1 MRTKI
6 LMASAALCLATSCGR
21 APEPLDAR
29 ILSVYVRS
37 WYGTIRVERLSPPV
51 ASRIAAYAATALYA
65 GMAAV
70 RKELPALEGV
80 LNGIPALPHAGR
92 PTGYDE
98 TITAVEAERVA
109 LDSLLAEALPTT
121 RTALARLADS
131 LVAARM
137 AGGVSD
143 AVRDSSSALGRRI
156 GLLIVEWSHT
166 DGFDGTRG
174 RAYRAPVGP
183 GLWLNDAPGNTYATQ
198 SLSGA
203 SEFVALDNPAN
214 LLKAGDAS
222 DRALVLSRPKRSG
235 LRALPA
241 SNISGATEPYWG
253 EVRPFVLTQWN
264 SCPVPDQPKYSTDP
278 ASDLYVNAKTVRDTR
293 TSLTADQR
301 TIALYWADNA
311 GESGTPVGHW
321 LSIAGQLIGERK
333 MPSGEAARMVLA
345 TAVSQADA
353 FIAAWGYKYQLNLLR
368 PRTYIRRVID
378 PAWEPLIPTP
388 PFPEHPAG
396 HSTQS
401 AAAAATIA
409 SFVGDTPFEDS
420 TSISLGHAVRRFPTI
435 RSAADEAG
443 VSRVYG
449 GIHFPSGD
457 RAGRTLGACIGAA
470 VVERFPVSPRR

>member
-1 MRTKI
+1 MRPKI
-6 LMASAALCLATSCGR
+6 LMASAALCFATSCGR
-21 APEPLDAR
+21 VPEPLDAR

-51 ASRIAAYAATALYA
+51 ASRIAAYSATALYA

-70 RKELPALEGV
+70 RKDLPSLEGV
-80 LNGIPALPHAGR
+80 LNGIPALPRADR
-92 PTGYDE
+92 PTDYDE

-131 LVAARM
+131 LVASRA
-137 AGGVSD
+137 AAGVSD

-156 GLLIVEWSHT
+156 GLLIVGWSRS

-174 RAYRAPVGP
+174 RAYRAPTGP
-183 GLWLNDAPGNTYATQ
+183 GLWLNDAPGNTYTSQ

-235 LRALPA
+235 LRMLPA
-241 SNISGATEPYWG
+241 SNIAGATEPYWS
-253 EVRPFVLTQWN
+253 EVRPFVLKQWN
-264 SCPVPDQPKYSTDP
+264 SCRVPDAPKYSTEP
-278 ASDLYVNAKTVRDTR
+278 ASDLYVNAKMVRETR
-293 TSLTADQR
+293 ASLTAEQR

-353 FIAAWGYKYQLNLLR
+353 FIAAWGYKYQSNLLR
-368 PRTYIRRVID
+368 PRTYIRRVFD

-409 SFVGDTPFEDS
+409 SFVGETPFEDS
-420 TSISLGHAVRRFPTI
+420 TSISIGHAARRFPTI
-435 RSAADEAG
+435 RAAADEAG
-443 VSRVYG
+443 VSRIYG

-457 RAGRTLGACIGAA
+457 LAGRSLGACIGAA
-470 VVERFPVSPRR
+470 VIERFPVSPRQ

>member
-1 MRTKI
+1 MRPRI
-6 LMASAALCLATSCGR
+6 VMVGAALFFTTSCGL
-21 APEPLDAR
+21 APEPTDAR
-29 ILSVYVRS
+29 VLSLYVRS
-37 WYGTIRVERLSPPV
+37 WYGAIRVERLSPPV
-51 ASRIAAYAATALYA
+51 ASRIAAYSATALYG
-65 GMAAV
+65 GMAAA
-70 RKELPALEGV
+70 RSDLPSVDGV
-80 LNGIPALPHAGR
+80 LNGVPVLPRADR
-92 PTGYDE
+92 SAAVDE
-98 TITAVEAERVA
+98 TITAVEAERVT

-121 RTALARLADS
+121 RSALARLADS
-131 LVAARM
+131 LVADRM
-137 AGGVSD
+137 AAGVTD
-143 AVRDSSSALGRRI
+143 AVRDRSAELGRRI

-174 RAYRAPVGP
+174 RVYRAPVGA
-183 GLWLNDAPGNTYATQ
+183 GLWINDAPGNTYATQ

-214 LLKAGDAS
+214 LLRPGDAS
-222 DRALVLSRPKRSG
+222 DRALVLSRPKRAG

-253 EVRPFVLTQWN
+253 EVRPFVLKRWD
-264 SCPVPDQPKYSTDP
+264 SCPVPLPPTYSTAP
-278 ASDLYVNAKTVRDTR
+278 GSDLMENARAVRVARD
-293 TSLTADQR
+293 SLTAEQR

-321 LSIAGQLIGERK
+321 LSIAGQLVAERR
-333 MPSGEAARMVLA
+333 MESGEAARMLLA

-353 FIAAWGYKYQLNLLR
+353 FVAAWGYKYQFNLIR

-378 PAWEPLIPTP
+378 PSWEPLIPTP

-409 SFVGDTPFEDS
+409 AFVGDTAFEDR
-420 TSISLGHAVRRFPTI
+420 TSISLGHAARRFPSI

-443 VSRVYG
+443 MSRVYG
-449 GIHFPSGD
+449 GLHFPSGD
-457 RAGRTLGACIGAA
+457 LAGRALGACVAAA
-470 VVERFPVSPRR
+470 VIERFPVTPRK